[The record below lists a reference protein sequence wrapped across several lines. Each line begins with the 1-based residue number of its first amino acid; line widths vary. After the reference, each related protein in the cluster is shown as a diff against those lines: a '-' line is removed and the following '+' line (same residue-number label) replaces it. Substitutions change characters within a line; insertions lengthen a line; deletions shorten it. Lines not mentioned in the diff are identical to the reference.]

1 MIDHYSVLT
10 LISPLCRPCSLLI
23 FIISD
28 IVISLCVCFIVS
40 AMMDVYDGCYCCP
53 KPSPSDVNQSAMD
66 LDSALSE
73 LGMLSTVT
81 DSRKQYLREQELRFR
96 QSSLCPR
103 NRNHSE
109 PSITGAGTPANS
121 PTKGMYRII
130 HLNSQFVTSLSTGL
144 ATFTQPSTSASSSSL
159 SSSPSLP
166 TSSLLRKPIMKN
178 STACECLDFGE
189 KYRQEELEQDSRA
202 HRLSRLKLSRMK
214 RFRKP
219 YELPWRQSLEK
230 TYGTVT
236 STYCPMTMSSPYT
249 SVNSTYSH
257 MSCSLSQSQ
266 YSSVGT
272 SFFEMVP
279 DKSHADPKISSSNCS
294 TPEKTQHGNS
304 QQACVTRSKSLDDLD
319 VTKLQ
324 LAECE
329 NQNFIVQRKE
339 IDTVSQHLQ
348 DLHVME

>member
-1 MIDHYSVLT
+1 M
-10 LISPLCRPCSLLI
+10 
-23 FIISD
+23 D
-28 IVISLCVCFIVS
+28 I
-40 AMMDVYDGCYCCP
+40 YDGCYCCP
-53 KPSPSDVNQSAMD
+53 KPSTSDVNQSAMD

-81 DSRKQYLREQELRFR
+81 DSRKQYLQEQAMRFR
-96 QSSLCPR
+96 HSGLCPR

-109 PSITGAGTPANS
+109 PSITAAGTPANS
-121 PTKGMYRII
+121 PTKGMYQII
-130 HLNSQFVTSLSTGL
+130 HMNSQFVTSLSTGL
-144 ATFTQPSTSASSSSL
+144 AACTQPSTSSSPPLSPSAPTSSSL
-159 SSSPSLP
+159 LQ
-166 TSSLLRKPIMKN
+166 KPVMKS

-189 KYRQEELEQDSRA
+189 KYGQDDLDQEARSS
-202 HRLSRLKLSRMK
+202 RLSRLKLSRMK

-230 TYGTVT
+230 TYGTMT
-236 STYCPMTMSSPYT
+236 STYCHMTMSSPYT

-257 MSCSLSQSQ
+257 MTSTSCNQIQNQ
-266 YSSVGT
+266 YSTGDT
-272 SFFEMVP
+272 SLLDMAP
-279 DKSHADPKISSSNCS
+279 DKSHAGVKISSSNCS
-294 TPEKTQHGNS
+294 TPEKTQYANS